1 MKSKK
6 MINIWEEVKAIFYFN
21 YFIEIKVIVKQN

>member
-6 MINIWEEVKAIFYFN
+6 MINIWEEVKTIFYFN
-21 YFIEIKVIVKQN
+21 YFIEIKVTVKQN